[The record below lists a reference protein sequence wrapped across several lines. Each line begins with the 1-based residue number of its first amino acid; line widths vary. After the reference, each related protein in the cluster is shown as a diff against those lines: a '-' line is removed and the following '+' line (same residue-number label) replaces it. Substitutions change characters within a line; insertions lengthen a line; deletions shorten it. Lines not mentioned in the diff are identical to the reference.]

1 MKDNNWLEDDETID
15 GSWSVST
22 DGIKSYGKI
31 YVTNKYFRYNQQG
44 SLEQVQQGFRKHLIH
59 VDNQKFLAVPYNEIE
74 KAEIVKQLVIFK
86 NLKLTLKSDDN
97 LTFRFGVLNPQK
109 AVDAINTH
117 LTEITS
123 VS

>member
-1 MKDNNWLEDDETID
+1 MKDNIWLEDGETIV

-86 NLKLTLKSDDN
+86 NLKLTLKSGDN

-109 AVDAINTH
+109 AVDAIEQY
-117 LTEITS
+117 LG
-123 VS
+123 

>member
-1 MKDNNWLEDDETID
+1 MKDNIWLEDGETIV

-86 NLKLTLKSDDN
+86 NLKLTLKSGES
-97 LTFRFGVLNPQK
+97 LTFRFGVMSPQN
-109 AVDAINTH
+109 AVDAIH
-117 LTEITS
+117 SHI
-123 VS
+123 